1 MECSEL
7 VVQHSFRRR
16 LDDTIGLGLLVLASA
31 LSFTGLVDLARFM
44 HPVRF
49 ALLVATGICFYQV
62 ITKTFAR
69 FVFAEAGIES
79 RPFLRKAKR
88 WKYQQLIEV
97 RETAAEGVRSSGRR
111 QTLRLRFDD
120 GTILKVDGR
129 MPQASAVLP
138 FLRRREADAAGNRFN

>member
-1 MECSEL
+1 MMERSEL
-7 VVQHSFRRR
+7 VVEHSFRRR

-49 ALLVATGICFYQV
+49 ALLVATAICAYQV

-69 FVFAEAGIES
+69 FVFGEAGIES
-79 RPFLRKAKR
+79 RAFLRKAKR
-88 WKYQQLIEV
+88 WRYQQLIEV
-97 RETAAEGVRSSGRR
+97 RESAAAPVRSSGRR

-120 GTILKVDGR
+120 GSTLKVDGR
-129 MPQASAVLP
+129 MRHASAVLT
-138 FLRRREADAAGNRFN
+138 FLRRREPQLNVIRT